1 MLKHLKD
8 IEPVLTSHGVGTKRV
23 LLAASETDSSIT
35 QIAVTSL
42 SQGEEATA
50 HKHDSMEEYFF
61 FLKGDARMSVDGEEV
76 LCRQGDFVRVECGS
90 IHVLTAL
97 TDIEVI
103 TIGVAL

>member
-1 MLKHLKD
+1 MIRHVKE
-8 IEPVLTSHGVGTKRV
+8 IVPVPTSHGIGAKRV

-35 QIAVTSL
+35 QIALTSL
-42 SQGEEATA
+42 RQGEEAAA

-61 FLKGDARMSVDGEEV
+61 FLKGNARMSVDGEEV
-76 LCRQGDFVRVECGS
+76 LCCKGDFVKVECGS

-103 TIGVAL
+103 TIGIAL